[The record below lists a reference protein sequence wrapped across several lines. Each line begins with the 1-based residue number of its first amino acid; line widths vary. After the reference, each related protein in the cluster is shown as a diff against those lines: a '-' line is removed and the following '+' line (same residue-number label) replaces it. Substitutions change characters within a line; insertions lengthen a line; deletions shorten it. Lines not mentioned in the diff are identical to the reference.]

1 MIKQDYIIRMIQ
13 AIITALAEV
22 LLKKKKLRHSEKEEY
37 DGIIRQVLGITEEE
51 LAQKSADEL
60 KLLYRE
66 DSEPWDKL
74 ELAALK
80 LLQMAEEAE
89 GNLLQQTRLRQNG
102 LELLT
107 TVQTEGN
114 SFSLQRN
121 YLIKLIKLN
130 S

>member
-13 AIITALAEV
+13 SIITALAEV

-60 KLLYRE
+60 KQLYRE

-74 ELAALK
+74 ELAAMK
-80 LLQMAEEAE
+80 MLQMAEDAE
-89 GNLLQQTRLRQNG
+89 GNLLQQARLRQNG

-121 YLIKLIKLN
+121 YLIQLIKLN

>member
-22 LLKKKKLRHSEKEEY
+22 RLKKKKLRHSEKEEY

-51 LAQKSADEL
+51 LALKSADEL
-60 KLLYRE
+60 KNLYRE
-66 DSEPWDKL
+66 DAEQWDKL
-74 ELAALK
+74 ELAAMK
-80 LLQMAEEAE
+80 MLQMAEDAE
-89 GNLLQQTRLRQNG
+89 GNLLLQARLRQNG

-121 YLIKLIKLN
+121 YLIQLIKLN

>member
-37 DGIIRQVLGITEEE
+37 DDIIRQVLGITEEE
-51 LAQKSADEL
+51 LALKSADEL
-60 KLLYRE
+60 KNLYRE
-66 DSEPWDKL
+66 DSEQWNKL
-74 ELAALK
+74 ELAAMK
-80 LLQMAEEAE
+80 MLQMAEDAE
-89 GNLLQQTRLRQNG
+89 GNLLLQARLRQNG

-121 YLIKLIKLN
+121 YLIQLIKLN